1 MLNLEKQKHYFLFGS
16 CVWIFPSIEKTL
28 IEYILQDW
36 QAPLGAGTQR
46 PLRVTVSSWDKA
58 D

>member
-36 QAPLGAGTQR
+36 HHWDTETTQGGCITLGQGLT
-46 PLRVTVSSWDKA
+46 
-58 D
+58 